1 MRALRAGRNRK
12 RVPGPSVDRPN
23 SGRLPDHPRGYSPD
37 LPVTGAWQP
46 GDPPG
51 CRQFFTLDRTR
62 SFELEGGGA
71 LREVT
76 VAYETWGELAGDGSN
91 AVLVCHALTGD
102 SHVSGEAGN
111 GHSTPGWWGEMVGP
125 GRALDTDEL
134 FVVCANVLGGC
145 QGTTGPASPDPDSGS
160 VYGSSFPTV
169 TTRDIVRTQ
178 RRLAD
183 HLGIRRWLTV
193 VGGSMGAMQAL
204 EWAVMFPQRVK
215 SVCSLAGCMA
225 ASAQQIGWSAVGRTA
240 LTLDPN
246 WQGGDYYDNPPGQ
259 GPHAGLAIARS
270 LAQITYR
277 SDEVFEDRF
286 GRELFDNRS
295 VYGLW
300 DRFQVE
306 SYLDYH
312 GEKLVRRFDANSYL
326 VLNRLMD
333 LHDIGRGRGGIA
345 AAAARIAS
353 PVLSLSITSDTLYP
367 PRQQAEL
374 HDAVVAAGGRCEYAV
389 VESPHG
395 HDGFLLE
402 VEAVGE
408 AIKDFLQKVG
418 GDVG

>member
-1 MRALRAGRNRK
+1 MPRGKKHSA
-12 RVPGPSVDRPN
+12 
-23 SGRLPDHPRGYSPD
+23 SGSPPAEPAESAAPAPHPRGYSID
-37 LPVTGAWQP
+37 LPVTGAWRP

-51 CRQFFTLDRTR
+51 NRQFYTLERPH

-76 VAYETWGELAGDGSN
+76 LAYETWGELAPDGSN
-91 AVLVCHALTGD
+91 AVLICHALTGD
-102 SHVSGEAGN
+102 SHAAGDA
-111 GHSTPGWWGEMVGP
+111 GHGHPTPGWWGEMVGP
-125 GRALDTDEL
+125 GKALDTDEL
-134 FVVCANVLGGC
+134 YVVCANVLGGC
-145 QGTTGPASPDPDSGS
+145 QGTTGPASPNPDTGEP
-160 VYGSSFPTV
+160 YGSSFPTV
-169 TTRDIVRTQ
+169 TVRDIVRTQ

-183 HLGIRRWLTV
+183 HLGVRRWLTV

-204 EWAVMFPQRVK
+204 EWGVMFPDRVS

-240 LTLDPN
+240 LALDPN

-277 SDEVFEDRF
+277 SDEVFEGRF
-286 GRELFDNRS
+286 GRELFDIHS

-326 VLNRLMD
+326 VLNRVMD
-333 LHDIGRGRGGIA
+333 LHDIGRDRGGIA
-345 AAAARIAS
+345 AAASRIAS
-353 PVLSLSITSDTLYP
+353 PVLSLSISSDALYP
-367 PRQQAEL
+367 PRQQIEL
-374 HDAVVAAGGRCEYAV
+374 HDAVVAAGGRCVYTV
-389 VESPHG
+389 VDSPHG

-402 VEAVGE
+402 VEAVGQ
-408 AIKDFLQKVG
+408 AIEDFLEKVG
-418 GDVG
+418 SSVV

>member
-1 MRALRAGRNRK
+1 MAAGKKHGPVSNPPAEPADALR
-12 RVPGPSVDRPN
+12 PQ
-23 SGRLPDHPRGYSPD
+23 DHPRGYSAD
-37 LPVTGAWQP
+37 LPVTGAWRS

-51 CRQFFTLDRTR
+51 NRQFFTVDRPH
-62 SFELEGGGA
+62 SFELEGGGS
-71 LREVT
+71 LRDVT
-76 VAYETWGELAGDGSN
+76 VAYETWGELASDGSN
-91 AVLVCHALTGD
+91 AVLICHALTGD
-102 SHVSGEAGN
+102 SHVSGDAGH
-111 GHSTPGWWGEMVGP
+111 GHPTPGWWGEMVGP
-125 GRALDTDEL
+125 GKALDTEEL

-145 QGTTGPASPDPDSGS
+145 QGTTGPSSPNPDTGQP
-160 VYGSSFPTV
+160 YGSSFPTV
-169 TTRDIVRTQ
+169 TVRDIVRTQ

-183 HLGIRRWLTV
+183 HLGVRRWLTV

-204 EWAVMFPQRVK
+204 EWGVMFPDRVS

-240 LTLDPN
+240 LALDPN
-246 WQGGDYYDNPPGQ
+246 WQGGDYYDSPPGQ

-286 GRELFDNRS
+286 GRELFDIHS

-312 GEKLVRRFDANSYL
+312 GEKLVKRFDANTYL
-326 VLNRLMD
+326 VLNRVMD
-333 LHDIGRGRGGIA
+333 LHDIGRDRGGIA
-345 AAAARIAS
+345 AAVSRFKA

-367 PRQQAEL
+367 PRQQVEL
-374 HDAVVAAGGRCEYAV
+374 HDAVVAAGGRCVYTV
-389 VESPHG
+389 VDSPHG

-402 VEAVGE
+402 VEAVGQ
-408 AIKDFLQKVG
+408 AIKDFLEKVG
-418 GDVG
+418 GHVG

>member
-1 MRALRAGRNRK
+1 MAVGKNR
-12 RVPGPSVDRPN
+12 RRGGDPSAA
-23 SGRLPDHPRGYSPD
+23 SPDEQLQPVHPRGYSTD

-51 CRQFFTLDRTR
+51 NRQLFTLDRPH
-62 SFELEGGGA
+62 SFELEGGRA

-76 VAYETWGELAGDGSN
+76 VAYETWGELAADGSN
-91 AVLVCHALTGD
+91 AVLICHALTGD
-102 SHVSGEAGN
+102 SHVAGGA
-111 GHSTPGWWGEMVGP
+111 GHGHPTPGWWGEMVGP
-125 GRALDTDEL
+125 GKALDTDEL
-134 FVVCANVLGGC
+134 YVVCANVLGGC
-145 QGTTGPASPDPDSGS
+145 QGTTGPASPNPETGEP
-160 VYGSSFPTV
+160 YGSSFPTV
-169 TTRDIVRTQ
+169 TVRDIVRTQ

-183 HLGIRRWLTV
+183 HLGVRRWLTV

-204 EWAVMFPQRVK
+204 EWGVMFPDRVS

-240 LTLDPN
+240 LALDPN
-246 WQGGDYYDNPPGQ
+246 WRGGDYYGNPPGQ

-286 GRELFDNRS
+286 GRELFDIHS

-312 GEKLVRRFDANSYL
+312 GEKLVKRFDANTYL
-326 VLNRLMD
+326 VLNRVMD
-333 LHDIGRGRGGIA
+333 LHDIGRDRGGIA
-345 AAAARIAS
+345 GAVSRLKA

-367 PRQQAEL
+367 PRQQVEL
-374 HDAVVAAGGRCEYAV
+374 HDAVVAAGGRCVYTV
-389 VESPHG
+389 VDSPHG

-402 VEAVGE
+402 VEAVGQ
-408 AIKDFLQKVG
+408 AIKDFLEKVG
-418 GDVG
+418 SSVA